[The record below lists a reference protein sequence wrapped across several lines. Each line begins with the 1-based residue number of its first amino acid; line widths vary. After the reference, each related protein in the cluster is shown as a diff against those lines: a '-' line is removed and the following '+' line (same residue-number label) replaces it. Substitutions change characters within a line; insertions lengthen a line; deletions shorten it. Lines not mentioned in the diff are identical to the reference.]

1 MAYFIEVI
9 PNVRRLHVFVGG
21 LADVRAEDSETSEDE
36 RAVDALT
43 SPRWPAVPTAW
54 STAAPYSVAG
64 GALRVALGD
73 DRVAKIALPV
83 TVDATTVRAE
93 LCGDHVHVACT
104 LDVSPYLTPMHQ
116 WASERRPTAVD
127 EIAPRWWRRSALS
140 CRCCAASLLRLGS
153 IARATKRAAH
163 AWTGEIMES
172 AFCEECVQ
180 DTPDLARPAVDA
192 LREWSERPLHAS
204 QPKIAVV
211 DSVSVQVVRS
221 ALRPGALVA
230 VPGAARGADD
240 AWLACA
246 VCRAVVGRV
255 ETPDS
260 DEVGGGARGG
270 GAPPSFAR
278 LFKFALTLAPR
289 AARGGGDGSGEGRE
303 RALFADYAVDSHVGS
318 HLLRAVQD
326 AGVFELDVRCPG
338 APDAGGRPSA
348 VGVPPVPPTAS
359 GRSVPR
365 VLRLRML
372 GWNARIA
379 TERASLQPAIKVGY
393 RVFCDVG
400 SSDVAPLVAGLD
412 LLLGDAHFS
421 ALVERLRA
429 SSEWCPPSRRDAGD
443 GDEVGYLM
451 W

>member
-1 MAYFIEVI
+1 MTYFIEVVS
-9 PNVRRLHVFVGG
+9 NVRRIHVFVS
-21 LADVRAEDSETSEDE
+21 ASQAEDSEASEDE
-36 RAVDALT
+36 RAVDDVP
-43 SPRWPAVPTAW
+43 PRWPAVPTAW
-54 STAAPYSVAG
+54 STAAPYSVVG
-64 GALRVALGD
+64 GALRVAVGD

-83 TVDATTVRAE
+83 AVDASTVRAE
-93 LCGDHVHVACT
+93 LCGDHVHVACN

-116 WASERRPTAVD
+116 WASERRPTAA
-127 EIAPRWWRRSALS
+127 EELAPRWWRRSALS
-140 CRCCAASLLRLGS
+140 CRCCAAPLLRLGS

-180 DTPDLARPAVDA
+180 DAPDLARPAVDA

-221 ALRPGALVA
+221 ALRSGAVVA
-230 VPGAARGADD
+230 LPGAARGADD

-246 VCRAVVGRV
+246 ACRAVVGRL
-255 ETPDS
+255 ETLES
-260 DEVGGGARGG
+260 DDVGGGAGSGG
-270 GAPPSFAR
+270 PPPSFAR
-278 LFKFALTLAPR
+278 LFKFALALAPR
-289 AARGGGDGSGEGRE
+289 AASGAAAGGGGE

-326 AGVFELDVRCPG
+326 AGVFALDVRCPG
-338 APDAGGRPSA
+338 AAEPDARSSA
-348 VGVPPVPPTAS
+348 VGAPPAPPAES
-359 GRSVPR
+359 DCSAAPR

-379 TERASLQPAIKVGY
+379 TERAPLQPAIKVGY

-400 SSDVAPLVAGLD
+400 GGEAAPLAAELD

-443 GDEVGYLM
+443 GDAVGYLM